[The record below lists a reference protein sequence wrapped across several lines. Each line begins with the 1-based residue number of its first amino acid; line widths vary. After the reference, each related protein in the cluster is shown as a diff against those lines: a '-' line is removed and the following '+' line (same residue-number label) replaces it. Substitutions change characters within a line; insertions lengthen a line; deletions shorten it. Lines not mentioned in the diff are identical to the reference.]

1 VKQGP
6 WAITKACSY
15 LGRYDSME
23 TNTNN
28 RCHILDSA
36 ASELFLPTQQTV
48 CTTSC
53 SVPSDTFRRLAV
65 SVTKTL
71 ASLRDRCVCVWL
83 SGYSF
88 RKLPQTKK
96 NKK

>member
-15 LGRYDSME
+15 LGRNDSME
-23 TNTNN
+23 TNINSI
-28 RCHILDSA
+28 RHIPDSSA
-36 ASELFLPTQQTV
+36 NELFLPTQQTV
-48 CTTSC
+48 CTRSC

-71 ASLRDRCVCVWL
+71 A
-83 SGYSF
+83 
-88 RKLPQTKK
+88 
-96 NKK
+96 